1 MMSCH
6 ARSGNDVLLCMRGV
20 LELCT
25 KDFGT
30 RYCIEFGCRKK
41 HMDIVCKFWLE
52 FADNLKIKPK
62 STREKYGVWYQT
74 LQKCVLLIVYIYIYT
89 YYYIYYILYIYM
101 CVCIGFQHENPFW
114 MIPTEAPTG
123 RKLGL
128 QAVRVS
134 ANPISLG
141 ISGDILGYFL
151 GFLWAPQQIVGLVL
165 FYWSTDQNRPI
176 IVAGWCRPV
185 MFVGL

>member
-41 HMDIVCKFWLE
+41 NMDIVCKFWLE

-62 STREKYGVWYQT
+62 STREKYGVCIRPSKNVFCW
-74 LQKCVLLIVYIYIYT
+74 LYIYIY
-89 YYYIYYILYIYM
+89 ILVLLYIYIIYV
-101 CVCIGFQHENPFW
+101 CVYWFPTWKSLW

-176 IVAGWCRPV
+176 IVAGWCPPV